1 MITSRPHVA
10 LDGQYSMVDAAH
22 YLGVDR
28 KTIYRWRK
36 CGYLKTKKHR
46 HNNRPFILGRDILK
60 IFDLC
65 V

>member
-1 MITSRPHVA
+1 
-10 LDGQYSMVDAAH
+10 MVEAAH

-46 HNNRPFILGRDILK
+46 HNNRPFVLGRDILK